1 MSKNNSGQGKIVSKF
16 MDIIDILE
24 AMGTEWK
31 PIDEQLLVAN
41 LKARHA
47 AGKTVL
53 DDIGT
58 ASAFSQLKTAE
69 REKAYQ
75 PLNPLVKRIYAAA
88 KACKMEVTTI
98 EKVKTLKDLIDGTN
112 INQATAKVRREEKK
126 ARALLPEG
134 AELPE
139 TPKARSVAK
148 QAYEERYDNFKK
160 LITLLT
166 VSENYKTHEAEL
178 TTDAMNTLLTAMSAA
193 NKVTNDADKALATKR
208 AERDATISG
217 KTDSILSDIKDIK
230 DQLISKE
237 GNSGVTYKKVT
248 AIKLLK

>member
-24 AMGTEWK
+24 AMDINWK
-31 PIDEQLLVAN
+31 PIDDQLLIAN

-47 AGKTVL
+47 AGEAL
-53 DDIGT
+53 LNDIGT
-58 ASAFSQLKTAE
+58 ALALSQLKTAE

-75 PLNPLVKRIYAAA
+75 PLNPLVKRIFAAA
-88 KACKMEVTTI
+88 KACKMEATTI
-98 EKVKTLKDLIDGTN
+98 ERIKTLKDLIDGTN
-112 INQATAKVRREEKK
+112 ISQATAKVKREEKK
-126 ARALLPEG
+126 TRALLPEG

-139 TPKARSVAK
+139 TPKGRSVAK

-166 VSENYKTHEAEL
+166 ITENYKTHEADL
-178 TTDAMNTLLTAMSAA
+178 TTAAMNTLLDALAAA
-193 NKVTNDADKALATKR
+193 NKVTNDADKALAAKR
-208 AERDATISG
+208 AERDATVSG
-217 KTDSILSDIKDIK
+217 KTDSILSVVKNIK
-230 DQLISKE
+230 DQLVSME

-248 AIKLLK
+248 AVKLLK